1 MSELDSLLD
10 GKSRAVPERVL
21 DEEGARRRHLVV
33 SLTGAHA
40 FGFPSAD
47 GDLDLS
53 AVHVDRTEALL
64 GLAPPVA
71 HATRFEVIDGV
82 EIDYTSNEIQ
92 LVVVGLL
99 NGNGSYLERVV
110 GRLPLRETP
119 ALAEL
124 RALARGALSRRY
136 HRHYRG
142 FAAGM
147 LRELES
153 AERATAK
160 KILYVLRTALTGAH
174 LLASGEVVTDVT
186 QLLDEH
192 GFGDAHALVARKRAA
207 ERLPVDDDERRAWIA
222 RLGRALE
229 LVDEAEARSPLPD
242 EPPYRAAVEAWL
254 LALRRAD
261 LSG

>member
-1 MSELDSLLD
+1 MSLDVLLD
-10 GKSRAVPERVL
+10 EHSRAVAERVL

-40 FGFPSAD
+40 FGFPSRD
-47 GDLDLS
+47 SDLDLKG
-53 AVHVDRTEALL
+53 VHVERTEALL

-71 HATRFEVIDGV
+71 HATRFEIIEGV
-82 EIDYTSNEIQ
+82 EIDYTSNEIGPV
-92 LVVVGLL
+92 LVGLL
-99 NGNGSYLERVV
+99 GGNGSYLERIL
-110 GRLPLRETP
+110 GLLPMRTTP
-119 ALAEL
+119 ALDEL
-124 RALARGALSRRY
+124 RALARGALSKRY

-142 FAAGM
+142 FSAGM

-174 LLASGEVVTDVT
+174 LLATGELVTDVT

-222 RLGRALE
+222 RLGGALAR
-229 LVDEAEARSPLPD
+229 VDEALASSPLPN
-242 EPPYRAAVEAWL
+242 EPANRAEVEAWL

-261 LSG
+261 LNG